1 MGKGAIAD
9 SSLGMMPVVSYSRSQ
24 KLKSFVRE
32 SYLYVAGV
40 VVIVSSKKLE
50 GAYI

>member
-9 SSLGMMPVVSYSRSQ
+9 SSLRMMPVVSYSRS
-24 KLKSFVRE
+24 KALWE
-32 SYLYVAGV
+32 SYMYVAGV
-40 VVIVSSKKLE
+40 VVIVSSKKQE

>member
-9 SSLGMMPVVSYSRSQ
+9 SSLGMMPVVSYSRFQ

-32 SYLYVAGV
+32 LHVCSWCS
-40 VVIVSSKKLE
+40 SSKKLE